1 MPEFPLS
8 YLTHNL
14 YQDFFGFLDRYD
26 CAKLLTANKEIAEDV
41 SKYVAATT
49 FATPMYYEK
58 DYLSYITTKGESR
71 PYNLVKSMNK
81 RCVIVYDSR
90 DIYHIYP
97 KHHYTIW
104 VRYKYCLIHWQV
116 LPVNSEQE
124 ADNILYD
131 FAAFKNHQ
139 IFCEKR
145 ALEKQEELVQKTKR
159 AHYFSEGNPINPPW
173 RKPLSL

>member
-1 MPEFPLS
+1 MSEFPLS

-26 CAKLLTANKEIAEDV
+26 CAKLLSVNKEISEDV
-41 SKYVAATT
+41 SKYVASTS
-49 FATPMYYEK
+49 FATPLYYEK
-58 DYLSYITTKGESR
+58 DHLSYITTKGETR
-71 PYNLVKSMNK
+71 PYKLVESINK
-81 RCVIVYDSR
+81 YRVIIYYSR

-97 KHHYTIW
+97 KQQYTIW
-104 VRYKYCLIHWQV
+104 VRYKCSVLPLQV

-131 FAAFKNHQ
+131 FAAFKKYQ
-139 IFCEKR
+139 AFCEKR

-159 AHYFSEGNPINPPW
+159 THYYNGNEPINPPW
-173 RKPLSL
+173 RKPLRL